1 MAIINNGRIVTNGT
15 LADLRSGGE
24 SLEDAFVR
32 LVGAER
38 QMERLDWL

>member
-1 MAIINNGRIVTNGT
+1 MAE
-15 LADLRSGGE
+15 LRSGGE

-32 LVGAER
+32 IAGAEH